1 MWADVSLYK
10 DELHRSQL
18 RMIRLVEKGRVKLS
32 DVEVGVVAELMR
44 NSRRSD
50 REIAKAVGVSQP
62 TVSRTIAKLE
72 KKGVIKEYTMIP
84 DFTKLG
90 YNILGATLLG
100 VQEPASG
107 EKFQEVRKEDT
118 KIEEMVQCATL
129 LAVHGL
135 GGDKNRLFMN
145 FYESYSDYADVMKL
159 TKQIPNANIDS
170 IESLLV
176 DLSDRTNVRQLSMS
190 TIAKHLLQ
198 RPKRMKSRGQNEK
211 KE

>member
-1 MWADVSLYK
+1 
-10 DELHRSQL
+10 
-18 RMIRLVEKGRVKLS
+18 MIRLVEKGRVKLS

-107 EKFQEVRKEDT
+107 EKLK
-118 KIEEMVQCATL
+118 KNAAMVAASVL
-129 LAVHGL
+129 P
-135 GGDKNRLFMN
+135 
-145 FYESYSDYADVMKL
+145 E
-159 TKQIPNANIDS
+159 
-170 IESLLV
+170 
-176 DLSDRTNVRQLSMS
+176 
-190 TIAKHLLQ
+190 
-198 RPKRMKSRGQNEK
+198 KR
-211 KE
+211 